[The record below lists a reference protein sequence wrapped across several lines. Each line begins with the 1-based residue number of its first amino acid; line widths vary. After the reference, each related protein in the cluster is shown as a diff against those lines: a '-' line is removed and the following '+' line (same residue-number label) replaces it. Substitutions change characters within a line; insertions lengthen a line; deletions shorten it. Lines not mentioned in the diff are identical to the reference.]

1 MEAIER
7 ESSRLHDS
15 GILTMSRLQG
25 LEEINAQWTGHERR
39 SDAAFSDEQV
49 KRIKELFDERAE
61 VHVGRLAFRAVLWMV
76 GTAFATA
83 AATLLA
89 VFGIKR

>member
-61 VHVGRLAFRAVLWMV
+61 VHAGRLAFRAFLSAV
-76 GTAFATA
+76 G
-83 AATLLA
+83 LLA
-89 VFGIKR
+89 IGAASAVFAFFGIKR